1 MTTDATP
8 TASADPGRPA
18 SSGRRL
24 LRDLMTLTKPGV
36 TRMCALTAAGA
47 AWMALRSADNPFGA
61 ETPADGWCSPGFA
74 VAFAG
79 VVGASL
85 AVAGASALNMWLER
99 AKDPLMVRTR
109 TRPLAL
115 APGKRQLAPGTA
127 LGFALA
133 LCFVAL
139 AVLWLFTNP
148 LTAVLAAWAIVGY
161 ALVYTPLKY
170 RTPLALVIGAVPG
183 AVPPLLGWTA
193 VTGDID
199 AGGLALFAI
208 LLVWQMPHFLAIT
221 LFRES
226 DFARFVAPNVDP
238 AVRNAA
244 MKKLFADPHFNVMD
258 GLDTYIDDYNKFEP
272 IPRSM
277 LRQMVNARALGLLDD
292 ELEEQ
297 PMIDNATAHHDPNAD
312 LQLQPDDA
320 AGQRGAA
327 EGAAEPVGPAGVSD
341 VNSLGDDG
349 AANDPHH
356 PVPPRGT

>member
-1 MTTDATP
+1 VTERDDGFLSRWSRRKGRVQQGGLPQPAPEPRPATP
-8 TASADPGRPA
+8 AAPAPVVRETAPPRAAPAPAEAAPLPTLADVA
-18 SSGRRL
+18 Q
-24 LRDLMTLTKPGV
+24 LT
-36 TRMCALTAAGA
+36 
-47 AWMALRSADNPFGA
+47 
-61 ETPADGWCSPGFA
+61 
-74 VAFAG
+74 
-79 VVGASL
+79 
-85 AVAGASALNMWLER
+85 
-99 AKDPLMVRTR
+99 
-109 TRPLAL
+109 
-115 APGKRQLAPGTA
+115 
-127 LGFALA
+127 
-133 LCFVAL
+133 
-139 AVLWLFTNP
+139 
-148 LTAVLAAWAIVGY
+148 
-161 ALVYTPLKY
+161 
-170 RTPLALVIGAVPG
+170 
-183 AVPPLLGWTA
+183 
-193 VTGDID
+193 
-199 AGGLALFAI
+199 
-208 LLVWQMPHFLAIT
+208 
-221 LFRES
+221 RES